1 MRRFRYMFQ
10 SSPAPANGPKPI
22 PSSKY
27 VSKNSVMLM
36 NYGQPQQQQQQTFV
50 STTQRRRSC
59 RCCQK
64 DMTPPENDN
73 TGEDVVGGIEDI
85 HTDGG
90 TGQVCRKGSNP
101 CLGFGVS
108 GCTLIDNSNICCT
121 DWNADGSGCTDQS
134 NVCGVGV
141 DVSLCGR
148 TYLECSGGKISQD
161 AIWEL
166 AYFFSGGERYDG
178 SGPIPYDM
186 DDILHSTPLCQEGTP
201 TPKPSC
207 KKRSG
212 ADPSC
217 GASDFATLSTCILGV
232 PLSAAG
238 SRTAGTHFPIDA
250 SRTSYNYPAQDMSSA
265 LHNLMTNV
273 DVKNADASNNG
284 KICYTIE
291 ASNNKGVIQRDAN
304 GTVQFVANSDASGM
318 VPVLAHG
325 TFGVPLVAAGC
336 TSNVYTGGS
345 TEEIKTA
352 YFKRTQA
359 LAAILGA
366 GSCLSGG
373 PIGEC
378 LPTNTT
384 YVTYYKAE
392 SSISNHSSNYICLI
406 TEKAFLHAGLGTLYK
421 KLAPNNGG
429 VGVAWGHGVK
439 NGACGSFYFLKQGNT
454 KGWPTTSPDASYNDI
469 SYANNVVLLAQI
481 GMRAWSGEWND
492 SIGTQVPPFDTS
504 TNKFNDSL
512 DGASQSYITENLP
525 YNSDSTTCLQPLMSD
540 VDIRAVDRL
549 INLICPT
556 LPLNRYGHHPCDIP
570 QQNGICKCDLSAT
583 DMKGVSIN
591 CPHEGV
597 CENASYKTRELCDS
611 YKPWGCGK
619 WIQQTCKKSGSACNY
634 LSDCNPSTDSS
645 LNCGSCNNGKC
656 QATKCI
662 GKSAPCDKNGLQC
675 CDATR
680 DNIVCKRTDDN
691 HKNPYICQTGT
702 NKGGQCAYTDSPKN
716 CCLGNNSNCA
726 DNSSCPQSCSTK
738 YTSRCSAVSCKRTCA
753 TSAAGCCSNGK
764 NICENPSPDITC
776 KYCALSAT
784 VPCSDVDCT
793 SHSSSSII

>member
-10 SSPAPANGPKPI
+10 SSPAQANVPNPI

-27 VSKNSVMLM
+27 VSKNSAMRM
-36 NYGQPQQQQQQTFV
+36 NYGQPQQQQQQQTFV

-64 DMTPPENDN
+64 DTTPPENDN

-90 TGQVCRKGSNP
+90 TGQVCHTGSKP
-101 CLGFGVS
+101 CIGQGVS

-148 TYLECSGGKISQD
+148 TYKECSGGKISQD
-161 AIWEL
+161 AIWEP

-178 SGPIPYDM
+178 AGPIPYDM
-186 DDILHSTPLCQEGTP
+186 SDILQSTPLCQEGTHN
-201 TPKPSC
+201 PKPNC

-232 PLSAAG
+232 PLSALNHDAG
-238 SRTAGTHFPIDA
+238 MPFHPSTRK
-250 SRTSYNYPAQDMSSA
+250 SYNYPAQDMSSA
-265 LHNLMTNV
+265 LHNLMTKVHQV
-273 DVKNADASNNG
+273 DPGAGASNNG

-291 ASNNKGVIQRDAN
+291 TSGGDISSSDAN
-304 GTVQFVANSDASGM
+304 GTVQFVANPDVSGM

-384 YVTYYKAE
+384 YVTYYKAK
-392 SSISNHSSNYICLI
+392 SSKSGQRSNYICLI
-406 TEKAFLHAGLGTLYK
+406 TEKAFRHAGLATLYN

-454 KGWPTTSPDASYNDI
+454 KGWPTTSTDASYNDI

-504 TNKFNDSL
+504 ANKFNDSL

-556 LPLNRYGHHPCDIP
+556 LPLNRHGHHPCDIP
-570 QQNGICKCDLSAT
+570 QQNGICKCDPSAA
-583 DMKGVSIN
+583 DMKGVPIK
-591 CPHEGV
+591 CPDEGV
-597 CENASYKTRELCDS
+597 CDNASYKSRELCDS

-619 WIQQTCKKSGSACNY
+619 WIQQTCEKSGIACND
-634 LSDCNPSTDSS
+634 LSDCNHSTDSS
-645 LNCGSCNNGKC
+645 LNCGSCSNGKC

-675 CDATR
+675 CNETR
-680 DNIVCKRTDDN
+680 DNIKCRRTDDN
-691 HKNPYICQTGT
+691 PKNPYICLPGT
-702 NKGGQCAYTDSPKN
+702 NKGGYKSNYTGGICCCEQGTGNGYTATTCAKACIGSGVSTPKN
-716 CCLGNNSNCA
+716 CNS
-726 DNSSCPQSCSTK
+726 
-738 YTSRCSAVSCKRTCA
+738 
-753 TSAAGCCSNGK
+753 
-764 NICENPSPDITC
+764 IT
-776 KYCALSAT
+776 T
-784 VPCSDVDCT
+784 
-793 SHSSSSII
+793 

>member
-10 SSPAPANGPKPI
+10 SSPAPANVPNPI

-27 VSKNSVMLM
+27 VSKNSAMRM
-36 NYGQPQQQQQQTFV
+36 NYGQPQQQQQQQTFV

-64 DMTPPENDN
+64 DTTPPENDN

-90 TGQVCRKGSNP
+90 TGLVCLSGSKP
-101 CLGFGVS
+101 CIGFGVP
-108 GCTLIDNSNICCT
+108 GCTLIDNSNICCAE
-121 DWNADGSGCTDQS
+121 WNADGSGCTDQS

-148 TYLECSGGKISQD
+148 TYKECSGGKISQD
-161 AIWEL
+161 AIWEP
-166 AYFFSGGERYDG
+166 AYFFSGGERHDG
-178 SGPIPYDM
+178 TGTIPYDM
-186 DDILHSTPLCQEGTP
+186 GDILRPTPLCQEGTH
-201 TPKPSC
+201 TPKPNC

-232 PLSAAG
+232 PLSALNHDAG
-238 SRTAGTHFPIDA
+238 KPFAPAHRTP
-250 SRTSYNYPAQDMSSA
+250 YNYPAQDMSSA
-265 LHNLMTNV
+265 LHNLMTKVRQV
-273 DVKNADASNNG
+273 DPGAGASNNG
-284 KICYTIE
+284 TICHTIE
-291 ASNNKGVIQRDAN
+291 TSGGDISSSDAN

-373 PIGEC
+373 PSGEC
-378 LPTNTT
+378 LPSSSA
-384 YVTYYKAE
+384 YVTYYKAK
-392 SSISNHSSNYICLI
+392 SSKARPQSNYICLI
-406 TEKAFLHAGLGTLYK
+406 TEKAFRHAGLATLYN

-454 KGWPTTSPDASYNDI
+454 KGWPTHDASYNDI

-570 QQNGICKCDLSAT
+570 QQNGICKCDPSAA
-583 DMKGVSIN
+583 DMKGVPIK
-591 CPHEGV
+591 CPDEGV
-597 CENASYKTRELCDS
+597 CDNASYKTRELCDS

-619 WIQQTCKKSGSACNY
+619 WIQQTCEAAGRTCND
-634 LSDCNPSTDSS
+634 LSDCNHSTDSS
-645 LNCGSCNNGKC
+645 LNCGSCSNGKC

-662 GKSAPCDKNGLQC
+662 GKSAPCDMNGLQC

-680 DNIVCKRTDDN
+680 DNIVCRRTDDLSS
-691 HKNPYICQTGT
+691 NPYICLTGT
-702 NKGGQCAYTDSPKN
+702 NKGGYKS
-716 CCLGNNSNCA
+716 
-726 DNSSCPQSCSTK
+726 K
-738 YTSRCSAVSCKRTCA
+738 YTGGTPACCCEQGTGNGYTAATCA
-753 TSAAGCCSNGK
+753 KACIGSGV
-764 NICENPSPDITC
+764 ENPQHCNSIT
-776 KYCALSAT
+776 T
-784 VPCSDVDCT
+784 
-793 SHSSSSII
+793 